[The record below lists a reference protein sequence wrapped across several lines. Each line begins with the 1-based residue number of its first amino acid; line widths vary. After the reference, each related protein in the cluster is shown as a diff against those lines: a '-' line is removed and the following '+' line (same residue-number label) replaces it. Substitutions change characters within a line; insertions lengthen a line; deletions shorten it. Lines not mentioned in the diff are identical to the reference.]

1 MEKIQ
6 LRDISLEDSSGEFE
20 KYSPDQ
26 LGPGKKIRMHF
37 ELFLSRDE
45 VIDSNFDG
53 EAVEFTVGDGNLL
66 PGFEEAIFGLRV
78 NDENTVQIPA
88 EKAFGEYNEDNIQVI
103 PRFRFPSDLAMEKGL
118 MINFA
123 DSAGNEQAGV
133 IQNFDADRVTVDFNH
148 PLAGKN
154 IQFRVKI
161 LSVN

>member
-6 LRDISLEDSSGEFE
+6 LRDITVEDGSGDSKRF
-20 KYSPDQ
+20 SPDQ
-26 LGPGKKIRMHF
+26 LGPGKKVRMHF
-37 ELFLSRDE
+37 ELFLSEDE

-53 EAVEFTVGDGNLL
+53 EAVEFIVGDGNLL
-66 PGFEEAIFGLRV
+66 PGFEEAIFGLRA

-103 PRFRFPSDLAMEKGL
+103 PRFRFPADLAVEKGL

-133 IQNFDADRVTVDFNH
+133 IQDFDVDRVIVDFNH

-161 LSVN
+161 LAVN

>member
-6 LRDISLEDSSGEFE
+6 LRDISLEEASGEPE
-20 KYSPDQ
+20 KFSSDQ

-37 ELFLSRDE
+37 ELFLSEDE

-53 EAVEFTVGDGNLL
+53 ESVEFTVGDGNLL
-66 PGFEEAIFGLRV
+66 PGFEEAIFGLRE
-78 NDENTVQIPA
+78 NDENTVEIPA
-88 EKAFGEYNEDNIQVI
+88 EKAFGQYNEDNIQVI
-103 PRFRFPSDLAMEKGL
+103 PRFRFPADLAMEKGL

-133 IQNFDADRVTVDFNH
+133 IQNFDANRVTVDFNH